1 MGHCVVELASAEK
14 IKDMAD
20 AEGDEKEI
28 RYDKVKIFLFFWFLM
43 RSKLLWLNFAQTL
56 LR

>member
-43 RSKLLWLNFAQTL
+43 RSKLLWLDFAQTL